1 MEQLW
6 PQGARLINVHD
17 DGGFLT
23 IDVRG
28 TDATS
33 EADNVFGVDDGIRSQ
48 HSGNGLKRWEIHPV
62 SRCTLVIER
71 NLSDKLR
78 FNQLAGTSLLG
89 FGTAL
94 YSYF

>member
-1 MEQLW
+1 LK
-6 PQGARLINVHD
+6 VHD

-28 TDATS
+28 TDAAP

-62 SRCTLVIER
+62 RRCTLIIER
-71 NLSDKLR
+71 N
-78 FNQLAGTSLLG
+78 
-89 FGTAL
+89 
-94 YSYF
+94 